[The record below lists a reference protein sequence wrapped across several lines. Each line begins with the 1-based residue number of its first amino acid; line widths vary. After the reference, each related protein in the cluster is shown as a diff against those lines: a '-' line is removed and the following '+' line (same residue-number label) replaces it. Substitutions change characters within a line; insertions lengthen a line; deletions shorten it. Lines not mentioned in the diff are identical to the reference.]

1 MTEGQWKGVC
11 RLGVVDTMLNT
22 LKAAWGRNRTVIG
35 NYAALSVV
43 QFTSYLAPLILIPY
57 LTRVLGLSR
66 FGLVELA
73 RAVCVY
79 FLILTEYGFNFSATR
94 EVSVHRDDP
103 VKLSEV
109 FSAVM
114 ILKLLLTLLG
124 VAGLS
129 AIVFAVPKLRAD
141 WPMYYLSFAGVVG
154 MWLFPVWLFQGLERM
169 KHIAVLNVF
178 AQAFVIAATIVL
190 VRNAD
195 DYLLV
200 PLVSSAGSLL
210 IGGAALVLAM
220 RSFPIRFHIPSAVV
234 LKREFLDGWHLF
246 VSRLVITL
254 YTTGNV
260 VVLGLFRDTVCVAYY
275 AAGEKVVR
283 ATIGGFIV
291 PLSQATFP
299 HIGRLASQSKR
310 AALRFAARLA
320 GLFSVVTLAISAGLF
335 LTAPQLAYIA
345 LGEDWRGGAT
355 VIRILSFLP
364 LIVGLSNVFGV
375 QIMVN
380 VGLEKCFAKIL
391 TAASVLNLTLAV
403 LLGAW
408 IQHRGAA
415 IALLTTELF
424 VTTAT
429 WWAVRQNRRDVSDG
443 ADKAVDN
450 RGLVS

>member
-1 MTEGQWKGVC
+1 MLPGHAPCPRANGGRWPAGPD
-11 RLGVVDTMLNT
+11 VV
-22 LKAAWGRNRTVIG
+22 
-35 NYAALSVV
+35 
-43 QFTSYLAPLILIPY
+43 
-57 LTRVLGLSR
+57 RV
-66 FGLVELA
+66 
-73 RAVCVY
+73 
-79 FLILTEYGFNFSATR
+79 
-94 EVSVHRDDP
+94 
-103 VKLSEV
+103 
-109 FSAVM
+109 
-114 ILKLLLTLLG
+114 
-124 VAGLS
+124 
-129 AIVFAVPKLRAD
+129 AD
-141 WPMYYLSFAGVVG
+141 
-154 MWLFPVWLFQGLERM
+154 
-169 KHIAVLNVF
+169 
-178 AQAFVIAATIVL
+178 
-190 VRNAD
+190 
-195 DYLLV
+195 
-200 PLVSSAGSLL
+200 
-210 IGGAALVLAM
+210 
-220 RSFPIRFHIPSAVV
+220 
-234 LKREFLDGWHLF
+234 
-246 VSRLVITL
+246 
-254 YTTGNV
+254 
-260 VVLGLFRDTVCVAYY
+260 